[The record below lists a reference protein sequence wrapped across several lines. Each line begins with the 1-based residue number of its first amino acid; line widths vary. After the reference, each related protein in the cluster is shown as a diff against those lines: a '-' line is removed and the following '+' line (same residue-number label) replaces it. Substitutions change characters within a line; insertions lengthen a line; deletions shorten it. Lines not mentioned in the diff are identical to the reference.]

1 MVELIGIWVWTGG
14 LGDGLFMGK
23 GIGVGDTGDGG
34 GGWVLGF
41 GEMVILTDDGVN
53 STLLWPKVY
62 ETRFSPPVF
71 DLAGSWISELLAEY
85 ELTNYEFLKLVFSDI
100 EFTSAYGT
108 NT

>member
-1 MVELIGIWVWTGG
+1 
-14 LGDGLFMGK
+14 MGK
-23 GIGVGDTGDGG
+23 GIGVGVGDTGDGD
-34 GGWVLGF
+34 GGWVFKF
-41 GEMVILTDDGVN
+41 GEIVILTDDGVN

-71 DLAGSWISELLAEY
+71 DLAGSWIGKLLAEY
-85 ELTNYEFLKLVFSDI
+85 ELTNYEFLEVVFSDI